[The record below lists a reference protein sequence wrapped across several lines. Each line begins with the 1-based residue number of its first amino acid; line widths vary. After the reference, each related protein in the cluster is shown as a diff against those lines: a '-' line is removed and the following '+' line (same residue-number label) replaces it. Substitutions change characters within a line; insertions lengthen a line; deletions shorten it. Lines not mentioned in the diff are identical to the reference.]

1 MKKIHVGFLVSYDY
15 YLLKKALPFVYN
27 DADEIFLAI
36 DIDLKTW
43 KGDDFTIEE
52 DFFLWIKTFDVDNK
66 IALYKDHFYVPEL
79 TTMQCE
85 VRERMMLSE
94 KMGLENWCIQ
104 LDADEYFIDFKEFVA
119 YLKQSNHLL
128 NSKKPIQ
135 IAAFLYNM
143 FKKLDDGYLLVKEP
157 TRVLVTTN
165 TPNYKTGRKAKQQ
178 IVYKR
183 HMVLHECLSRTEE
196 ELIQKL
202 ENWGHNKQV
211 NNTFLDK
218 WKTTDK
224 SNYKNRRDFF
234 YIEPEKWK
242 ELIYVKGN
250 NIKELQENL
259 LQDNQVLP
267 SKFYVWKKN
276 FGQWFKFLFK

>member
-27 DADEIFLAI
+27 DADKIFLAI
-36 DIDLKTW
+36 DKDLKTW
-43 KGDDFTIEE
+43 KGDSFTIDN
-52 DFFLWIKTFDVDNK
+52 DFFSWIKTFDVANK
-66 IALYKDHFYVPEL
+66 ITIYKDNFYKSNL

-94 KMGLENWCIQ
+94 KMGLDNWCVQ
-104 LDADEYFIDFKEFVA
+104 LDADEYFIDFKCFVKD
-119 YLKQSNHLL
+119 LRKNSHLL
-128 NSKKPIQ
+128 DSKKPIQ

-143 FKKLDDGYLLVKEP
+143 YKKLDDGYLLVKEP

-165 TPNYKTGRKAKQQ
+165 APNYRTGRKAKQQ
-178 IVYKR
+178 IVYKPY
-183 HMVLHECLSRTEE
+183 MVLHECLSRTEE
-196 ELIQKL
+196 ELVQKL

-211 NNTFLDK
+211 NSTFLEK
-218 WKTTDK
+218 WKTTTK
-224 SNYKNRRDFF
+224 ANYKERRDFF

-242 ELIYVKGN
+242 ELIYVNGT

-259 LQDNQVLP
+259 INNKKVLP
-267 SKFYVWKKN
+267 SKLYIFGKN
-276 FGQWFKFLFK
+276 LAQYFKFLFK

>member
-1 MKKIHVGFLVSYDY
+1 MKKIQVGFLVSYDY
-15 YLLKKALPFVYN
+15 YLLKKALPFIYKE
-27 DADEIFLAI
+27 ADEIFLAI
-36 DIDLKTW
+36 DKDLKTW
-43 KGDDFTIEE
+43 KGDDFIIED
-52 DFFLWIKTFDVDNK
+52 DFFSWIEVFDVDNK
-66 IALYKDHFYVPEL
+66 ITLYKDQFYVPNL

-85 VRERMMLSE
+85 VRERMMLSK
-94 KMGLENWCIQ
+94 KMGVENWCIQ

-119 YLKQSNHLL
+119 YLKQSSHLL

-135 IAAFLYNM
+135 IATFLYNM
-143 FKKLDDGYLLVKEP
+143 YKKLDDGYLLVKEP

-165 TPNYKTGRKAKQQ
+165 APNYKTGRKAKQQ

-183 HMVLHECLSRTEE
+183 HMVLHECLSRTEQ
-196 ELIQKL
+196 ELEQKL

-211 NNTFLDK
+211 NSTFLEK
-218 WKTTDK
+218 WKTTNK
-224 SNYKNRRDFF
+224 SNYKDRRDFF

-242 ELIYVKGN
+242 ELIYVKGT

-259 LQDNQVLP
+259 LKDKQVLP
-267 SKFYVWKKN
+267 STCYVLKKN